1 MFTAIF
7 YKSVAFF
14 NIFRHK
20 SLNFEQIRLK
30 KNTMPQGF
38 LIDMDGVIYIEN
50 KLIPG
55 AGAFID
61 KLLKDEI
68 PFTFMTNNSQ
78 RTPLDGVRK
87 LAKLGIDV
95 EEKHVYTSAMA
106 TANFMG
112 QQFPNGTAYV
122 LGEGGLIKSLHEN
135 DFTIVQNDPDFV
147 VVGEG
152 INFTLEM
159 VRNAIDFI
167 LDGAKLIA
175 TNLDPSPRKKG
186 WNNLGIAGIVAMIE
200 KATGKSAFSVGKP
213 SPVMM
218 RSARKHIGLK
228 TDEVTVIGDTMG
240 TDILGGVSVGYRT
253 ILTLSG
259 MTRREQLSAF
269 PFKPDM
275 IVESIN
281 DLELPLPWMK

>member
-1 MFTAIF
+1 MA
-7 YKSVAFF
+7 
-14 NIFRHK
+14 H
-20 SLNFEQIRLK
+20 
-30 KNTMPQGF
+30 GF

-55 AGAFID
+55 AGDFIER
-61 KLLKDEI
+61 LKKDNI

-78 RTPLDGVRK
+78 RSPLDGVRK
-87 LAKLGIDV
+87 LAKMGVEV

-106 TANFMG
+106 TAHFMG
-112 QQFPNGTAYV
+112 QQFPNGTAFV

-135 DFTIVQNDPDFV
+135 GFTLVQNDPDFV

-152 INFTLEM
+152 LNFTLEM

-167 LDGAKLIA
+167 LEGAKLIA

-200 KATGKSAFSVGKP
+200 KATGKTAFSVGKP

-218 RSARKHIGLK
+218 RLARKHIGLK
-228 TDEVTVIGDTMG
+228 TDEVTIIGDTMG
-240 TDILGGVSVGYRT
+240 TDIQGGVSVGYKT

-259 MTRREQLSAF
+259 MTKREQLSNY
-269 PFKPDM
+269 PFKPDL
-275 IVESIN
+275 VVDSIA
-281 DLELPLPWMK
+281 DIKLPLPWM

>member
-1 MFTAIF
+1 M
-7 YKSVAFF
+7 S
-14 NIFRHK
+14 
-20 SLNFEQIRLK
+20 
-30 KNTMPQGF
+30 QGF

-50 KLIPG
+50 TLIPG
-55 AGAFID
+55 AADFIH
-61 KLLKDEI
+61 KLRKEDI

-78 RTPLDGVRK
+78 RSPLDGVRK
-87 LAKLGIDV
+87 VAKMGIEI

-106 TANFMG
+106 TAHFMG

-135 DFTIVQNDPDFV
+135 GFTLVQNDPDFV

-167 LDGAKLIA
+167 LEGAKLIA
-175 TNLDPSPRKKG
+175 TNLDATPRKKG
-186 WNNLGIAGIVAMIE
+186 WNNLGIAAVIAMIE
-200 KATGKSAFSVGKP
+200 EATGKAAFSVGKP

-218 RSARKHIGLK
+218 RAARKHIGLA
-228 TDEVTVIGDTMG
+228 TNEVTVIGDTMS
-240 TDILGGVSVGYRT
+240 TDIQGGVSVGYKT
-253 ILTLSG
+253 ILTLTG
-259 MTRREQLSAF
+259 MTKREQLADY

-275 IVESIN
+275 IIESIA
-281 DLELPLPWMK
+281 DLELPLPWWE

>member
-1 MFTAIF
+1 MA
-7 YKSVAFF
+7 K
-14 NIFRHK
+14 
-20 SLNFEQIRLK
+20 
-30 KNTMPQGF
+30 GF
-38 LIDMDGVIYIEN
+38 LIDQDGVIYVEN
-50 KLIPG
+50 QMIPG
-55 AGAFID
+55 ADKFIKQLQKQD
-61 KLLKDEI
+61 I

-78 RTPLDGVRK
+78 RTPLDAVRK
-87 LAKLGIDV
+87 LAKMGIHV
-95 EEKHVYTSAMA
+95 EEANVYTSAMA
-106 TANFMG
+106 TAHFMG

-122 LGEGGLIKSLHEN
+122 LGEGGLISSLHEN
-135 DFTIVQNDPDFV
+135 GFTLVQNDPDFV

-159 VRNAIDFI
+159 VRKAIDFI

-200 KATGKSAFSVGKP
+200 ASTGKTAFSVGKP

-218 RSARKHIGLK
+218 RAARKHIGLM
-228 TDEVTVIGDTMG
+228 TDEVTVIGDTLA
-240 TDILGGVSVGYRT
+240 TDIQGGVQVGYKT

-259 MTRREQLSAF
+259 MSKLDQLKDY

-275 IVESIN
+275 VIDSIA
-281 DLELPLPWMK
+281 DLTLPLPWWDA